1 MSLLLCDPLKTKE
14 WTWNNKG
21 LTMSKQF
28 KLSFSVETSDVN
40 DGLILLSILEVCNV
54 SLFVSSSLAIN

>member
-1 MSLLLCDPLKTKE
+1 
-14 WTWNNKG
+14 
-21 LTMSKQF
+21 MSKQF